1 MVRRV
6 NLLLDTHVFL
16 WWLSDDP
23 KLGGLTRA
31 AIADGR
37 NEVSVSAV
45 TIAEIAIKR
54 SQGKLDAPHDLLHI
68 LAEEGFTELPLLSTH
83 AAGLET
89 LPWHHRDPFDR
100 MLVAQAKVEGLTLA
114 TLDKIIRAYDVT
126 VLAD

>member
-1 MVRRV
+1 M

-16 WWLSDDP
+16 WWLADDP
-23 KLGGLTRA
+23 KLGAETRST
-31 AIADGR
+31 IADGR

-54 SQGKLDAPHDLLHI
+54 SQGKLDAPPDLLHI

-83 AAGLET
+83 AAALET

-100 MLVAQAKVEGLTLA
+100 MLIAQAQIEGLALATSDRRIRDYEVTVVEG
-114 TLDKIIRAYDVT
+114 
-126 VLAD
+126 